1 MQYNVRYED
10 ITINTNQQAFD
21 PTGASSITFEN
32 YGDEDAIIN
41 QNIKLD
47 QGTSIDF
54 PNEPYEIIKSTFK
67 IQFSGL
73 GVNPNVQVIKKFSTK
88 TTK

>member
-1 MQYNVRYED
+1 MKYNVRYED
-10 ITINTNQQAFD
+10 LTINDNQQAFD

-32 YGDEDAIIN
+32 YGDEDVIIN
-41 QNIKLD
+41 QGIKLD

-54 PNEPYEIIKSTFK
+54 NNEPYETIKSTFK

-73 GVNPNVQVIKKFSTK
+73 GTAPSVQVIKKFTDLVK
-88 TTK
+88 